1 MLTEL
6 IIILST
12 LLQLA
17 AALAAFRLIRITG
30 NRCSWGFISS
40 AIFLMAV
47 RRAISLSQYVPGGN
61 ATFGG
66 FWFEGIGLL
75 ISALMLAGI
84 IMIKPLFQSM
94 ASLISNL
101 TKAEET
107 ARKNEKKLN
116 DIASHLA
123 EGIYMLDQGG
133 LSFINPEA
141 ERLIGWTFAELKDK
155 NMHEVTHYINS
166 DGSPLSNEECPMHGV
181 KQTGQFFSSTDQVF
195 VRKDGT
201 VFPISVISSPILE
214 NGKVVAAVTAFRD
227 ISEQKKLETE
237 KENLIRKLQESL
249 DTIKTLHG
257 ILPICA
263 SCKKIRDDQGY
274 WNQVE
279 VYVRDHTDAEFSH
292 GLCPECAKKLYSEYC
307 TGSDGQKKT

>member
-1 MLTEL
+1 
-6 IIILST
+6 
-12 LLQLA
+12 
-17 AALAAFRLIRITG
+17 
-30 NRCSWGFISS
+30 
-40 AIFLMAV
+40 
-47 RRAISLSQYVPGGN
+47 
-61 ATFGG
+61 
-66 FWFEGIGLL
+66 
-75 ISALMLAGI
+75 
-84 IMIKPLFQSM
+84 
-94 ASLISNL
+94 
-101 TKAEET
+101 
-107 ARKNEKKLN
+107 
-116 DIASHLA
+116 
-123 EGIYMLDQGG
+123 MLDQGG

-201 VFPISVISSPILE
+201 VFPVSVISSPILE

-279 VYVRDHTDAEFSH
+279 VYVRDHTDVEFSH
-292 GLCPECAKKLYSEYC
+292 GLCPECAKKLYPEYC